1 MEEQERG
8 EETEVDDD
16 PARDRAVRAIGLTP
30 DEHNGLIDRARAR
43 RRWEVVPLCSTAARR
58 NSGLSSTV
66 FSHSDSLMLLLVL
79 SRLRIAIVGAHP
91 QLCGDIVSH

>member
-30 DEHNGLIDRARAR
+30 DEHNGPLIGPGHA
-43 RRWEVVPLCSTAARR
+43 
-58 NSGLSSTV
+58 G
-66 FSHSDSLMLLLVL
+66 
-79 SRLRIAIVGAHP
+79 VGR
-91 QLCGDIVSH
+91 

>member
-30 DEHNGLIDRARAR
+30 EEHNGLTERAWAR
-43 RRWEVVPLCSTAARR
+43 RRWEVVPLRSTAARR
-58 NSGLSSTV
+58 NSGLS
-66 FSHSDSLMLLLVL
+66 
-79 SRLRIAIVGAHP
+79 
-91 QLCGDIVSH
+91 